1 MSTIE
6 PTMEQL
12 AALRASTDEG
22 PVVMLN
28 LLRFRDHAAG
38 IDAEEGITGAQAYAR
53 YGTEV
58 TRFLARAGGRVLLA
72 LSPHESVIGPEGG
85 EWDLVLAV
93 QYPSRAAFL
102 GMIADPEYLAIHG
115 HRAAGVADSRLVA
128 CATLPV

>member
-1 MSTIE
+1 MTPVE
-6 PTMEQL
+6 PTVTQL
-12 AALRASTDEG
+12 AALRTSADEG

-28 LLRFRDHAAG
+28 LLRFHDHATG
-38 IDAEEGITGAQAYAR
+38 IDSAEGITGAEAYAR
-53 YGTEV
+53 YGAEV
-58 TRFLARAGGRVLLA
+58 TRFLARTGGRVLLA
-72 LSPHESVIGPEGG
+72 LSPQESVIGPEAG

-102 GMIADPEYLAIHG
+102 GMIADPGYLAIHG

>member
-1 MSTIE
+1 MTTIE
-6 PTMEQL
+6 PSMEQL
-12 AALRASTDEG
+12 VTLRESPDDG

-28 LLRFRDHAAG
+28 LLRFRDRATG
-38 IDAEEGITGAQAYAR
+38 IDADEGITGAQAYER

-58 TRFLARAGGRVLLA
+58 TRFLERAGGRVLLA
-72 LSPHESVIGPEGG
+72 LAPRESVIGPAAG

-102 GMIADPEYLAIHG
+102 GMIADPGYLAIHA

-128 CATLPV
+128 CATLAP